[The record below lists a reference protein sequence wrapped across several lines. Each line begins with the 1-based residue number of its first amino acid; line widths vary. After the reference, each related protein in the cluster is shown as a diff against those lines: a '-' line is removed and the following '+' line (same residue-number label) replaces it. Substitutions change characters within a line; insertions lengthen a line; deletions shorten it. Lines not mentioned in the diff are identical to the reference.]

1 MTFLGFQYHN
11 SIIRL
16 KDTPEEQYCDGTA
29 VTMRMTGR
37 EALQH

>member
-1 MTFLGFQYHN
+1 MTFLGFRYHN

-16 KDTPEEQYCDGTA
+16 KDTPEEQCCDGTA
-29 VTMRMTGR
+29 VTTRTAGR